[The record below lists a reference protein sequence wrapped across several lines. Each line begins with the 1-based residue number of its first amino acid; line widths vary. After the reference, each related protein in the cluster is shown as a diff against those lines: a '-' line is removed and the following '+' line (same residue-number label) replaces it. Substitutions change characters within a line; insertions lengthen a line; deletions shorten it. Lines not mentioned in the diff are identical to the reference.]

1 MKTFM
6 EEYGLIVVAILVV
19 AALIGLAVSFNKKA
33 STNSNDSID
42 KFTNKANN
50 YIEEG
55 LKGDNNTTNQGGT
68 NQGGTKQPE

>member
-33 STNSNDSID
+33 STNSNSSIE
-42 KFTNKANN
+42 KFNNKANS
-50 YIEEG
+50 YIDEG
-55 LKGDNNTTNQGGT
+55 LKGDNTTTDQGGT
-68 NQGGTKQPE
+68 NQGEKH

>member
-33 STNSNDSID
+33 STNSNTSID
-42 KFTNKANN
+42 KFNNKANT
-50 YIEEG
+50 YIDEG
-55 LKGDNNTTNQGGT
+55 LKGDNATTGGT
-68 NQGGTKQPE
+68 TTDKTGSN